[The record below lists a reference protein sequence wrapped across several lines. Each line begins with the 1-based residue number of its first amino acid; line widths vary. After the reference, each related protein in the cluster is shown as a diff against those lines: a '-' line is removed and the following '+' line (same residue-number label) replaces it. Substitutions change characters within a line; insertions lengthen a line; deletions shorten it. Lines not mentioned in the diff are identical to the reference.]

1 MRHSFSTLSD
11 VLDYSSSKYAKR
23 TASDFVDGGQHYTYA
38 GFKEACDRISGV
50 LATFGINASDKIAI
64 LSENM
69 PNWGVAFFAITS
81 NGRIAVPMLPEVSP
95 TRSRTYCSI
104 RMPKLSSFPESSC
117 PRSARRHSEG
127 SIS

>member
-69 PNWGVAFFAITS
+69 PN
-81 NGRIAVPMLPEVSP
+81 
-95 TRSRTYCSI
+95 
-104 RMPKLSSFPESSC
+104 
-117 PRSARRHSEG
+117 
-127 SIS
+127 

>member
-1 MRHSFSTLSD
+1 MRHSFSTLAD
-11 VLDYSSSKYAKR
+11 VLDYSSPKYAKR

-81 NGRIAVPMLPEVSP
+81 NGRIAVPMLPPAAFGCQSYL
-95 TRSRTYCSI
+95 RF
-104 RMPKLSSFPESSC
+104 PK
-117 PRSARRHSEG
+117 AAAQNQ
-127 SIS
+127 